1 MMNPAI
7 TSTFD
12 TPAKFIFLRNG
23 DVHRIPYG
31 AKRELTIR
39 LAAVDLTQI
48 SGSQR
53 RVACNM
59 EPISF
64 SVHPSGLAYG
74 QWNEEKQPD

>member
-12 TPAKFIFLRNG
+12 TPAKVLFLRNG

-48 SGSQR
+48 SGSR
-53 RVACNM
+53 RRAACNM

-64 SVHPSGLAYG
+64 FRPSFRPCLWPMERGKAA
-74 QWNEEKQPD
+74 